1 MKSLVINVLI
11 TTDRWH
17 DGMWSMGSRSKWI
30 GIKTIGIWLSLATTP
45 KVETVKQRH
54 QFLNLLDVFPEKQWN
69 FLRRPNGNKIGSL
82 I

>member
-45 KVETVKQRH
+45 KVETVKHGCQRH
-54 QFLNLLDVFPEKQWN
+54 QSLNV
-69 FLRRPNGNKIGSL
+69 PNVSL
-82 I
+82 KNNRISSGDQIVPK